1 MRDDGVD
8 KNTLWMLLAIFPTCS
23 FAGLA
28 ALLRTEQPITRRA
41 IVAAALNSG
50 LFGVAVAA
58 AMIHRFGSEGIYLIL
73 SVSVLSGLGGNA
85 AIDFAVEGIKAYV
98 RKHDQ

>member
-1 MRDDGVD
+1 MREDGVD
-8 KNTLWMLLAIFPTCS
+8 KNTLWTLLAILPVCS

-41 IVAAALNSG
+41 VLAASLNSG
-50 LFGVAVAA
+50 LFGLAVAA
-58 AMIHRFGSEGIYLIL
+58 AMVHRFGAESIYLIL

-85 AIDFAVEGIKAYV
+85 ALDFAIEGVKAYV
-98 RKHDQ
+98 RKHE